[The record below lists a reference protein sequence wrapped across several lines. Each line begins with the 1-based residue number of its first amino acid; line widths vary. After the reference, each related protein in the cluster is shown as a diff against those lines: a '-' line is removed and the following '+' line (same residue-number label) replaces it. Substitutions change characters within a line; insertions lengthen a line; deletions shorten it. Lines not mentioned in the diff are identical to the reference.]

1 MLEKVL
7 LKYCERLVVVVLFS
21 YSNMMVRCVMV
32 TVSMLTLVFL
42 MLIQHD
48 EGRSLTYTMSCFFFF
63 FKRKYQTREGSVRF
77 TVCFEDAV
85 MKVSSNIFNGFEE
98 FPLYQCHIYI
108 CSCQSP
114 DLCHRVLCL

>member
-1 MLEKVL
+1 MGGEGGEAVGGAVLEKVL

-48 EGRSLTYTMSCFFFF
+48 EGRSLTYTMSCSFFF
-63 FKRKYQTREGSVRF
+63 FKESIRQEKEAYAS
-77 TVCFEDAV
+77 
-85 MKVSSNIFNGFEE
+85 
-98 FPLYQCHIYI
+98 
-108 CSCQSP
+108 
-114 DLCHRVLCL
+114 LCVLKTQ